1 MSFEHGMGMPNGMY
15 APVPAGE
22 EITARAGALLP
33 EGTAVATR
41 EQVIEALRTVYDPE
55 IPVNIYDLGL
65 IYETEIHSTG
75 SVRVDMSLT
84 APACP
89 VAGEIPFWVANA
101 VADVEGVGEVEVNLV
116 WDPPWSPD
124 RMSDDAKLALGFD

>member
-15 APVPAGE
+15 APLPEGE
-22 EITARAGALLP
+22 EITARAGAPLP
-33 EGTAVATR
+33 EGTEVASEDAVVA
-41 EQVIEALRTVYDPE
+41 ALRTVHDPE

-75 SVRVDMSLT
+75 SVRIEMSLT

-89 VAGEIPFWVANA
+89 VAGELPHWVAQA
-101 VADVEGVGEVEVNLV
+101 VAEVEGVGEVEVNLV

-124 RMSDDAKLALGFD
+124 MMSDDAKLALGFD